1 MKLKTVCLAM
11 LILFFVSCGSGN
23 SVEEEK
29 ETPKND
35 GSAEVSDEEEG
46 LPDAVVNDEEAQVP
60 DKDQTEEPDKDT
72 EPEPEP
78 DKDNEKPDSDV
89 EDLCPTDFDKTEP
102 GICGCNVPDVDSD
115 GDGIMDCVDNC
126 YLIANEDNDTV
137 GDACDNCPN
146 HPNKNQDPSFC
157 DTTIIDPD
165 GDGIDTIN
173 DNCPNLANPDQLD
186 SDGDGLGDACDN
198 CKLVPNIDQL
208 DENNNGKGDVC
219 EEEIY
224 NPDIDGDEIP
234 NAEDN
239 CPNMANPDQLDSDG
253 DTIGDACD
261 NCPNTPNKNQVDY
274 NGNGI
279 GDACDSFA
287 IVTEVCEDVNI
298 SGTRLKPNVYFLID
312 ASGSMF
318 RCATPPDD
326 GHLHTEYNQYYDD
339 DIDWVCNEQTRWNAL
354 FAALDSKASDL
365 STNFN
370 VGMGIFPYNYH
381 WDCIDEG
388 LLFCWE
394 YDYVYDDFKS
404 CIDLK
409 ENNNISSFST
419 GNKCDIATHPRGGTP
434 LPEALQD
441 VGAGLYNFSPDPH
454 SADRAKAVV
463 VITDADFGTDSGTS
477 LSATTNATSSLAA
490 SVKVY
495 FMGFAGVNPDN
506 MNVLATAGGTG
517 TWYPI
522 NDTNSIIAALNSIS
536 ASIVSCTATVELAEG
551 TDPTRISVEINN
563 NGTLEPVEKDDV
575 NGWSLNM
582 TDKTITLNGT
592 SCEALTN
599 YAQVP
604 NATVGISI
612 KVACEVECEQTN
624 GGVEICDYIDNDC
637 NGLVDDGIDCGTG
650 LYEICGNDKDDDGDG
665 QIDEGCPDPN
675 TCVPEPEVCDG
686 ADNNCNGI
694 VDEGCSEN
702 Y

>member
-1 MKLKTVCLAM
+1 MKLKTVCLLM
-11 LILFFVSCGSGN
+11 MILFFISCGGGN
-23 SVEEEK
+23 SGGEEG

-35 GSAEVSDEEEG
+35 ESGEVSDEEEG

-60 DKDQTEEPDKDT
+60 DKDQTEEPDKDI

-78 DKDNEKPDSDV
+78 DKDNKEKEDSDV

-126 YLIANEDNDTV
+126 YLVANEDQLDTDGDTV
-137 GDACDNCPN
+137 GDACDNCPK

-157 DTTIIDPD
+157 DAALIDPD
-165 GDGIDTIN
+165 GDGVDTIN
-173 DNCPNLANPDQLD
+173 DNCPNKANPDQLD
-186 SDGDGLGDACDN
+186 SDGDGIGDECDN

-234 NAEDN
+234 NSEDN
-239 CPNMANPDQLDSDG
+239 CPNTPNSDQLDSDG

-261 NCPNTPNKNQVDY
+261 NCINTPNKNQVDY

-279 GDACDSFA
+279 GDACDTFA

-298 SGTRLKPNVYFLID
+298 SGTRLKPNVYFMLD
-312 ASGSMF
+312 ASGSM
-318 RCATPPDD
+318 RN
-326 GHLHTEYNQYYDD
+326 G
-339 DIDWVCNEQTRWNAL
+339 RWTSVISAL
-354 FAALDSKASDL
+354 NSKAGEL
-365 STNFN
+365 STKFN
-370 VGMGIFPYNYH
+370 VGMGVFP
-381 WDCIDEG
+381 WDYECDFWCELGFSSESYENFHQCVELKSDWGYSDFNACDEWVDG
-388 LLFCWE
+388 
-394 YDYVYDDFKS
+394 
-404 CIDLK
+404 
-409 ENNNISSFST
+409 
-419 GNKCDIATHPRGGTP
+419 APTP
-434 LPEALQD
+434 LPEALNIVRANQY
-441 VGAGLYNFSPDPH
+441 YNFAGDTH
-454 SADRAKAVV
+454 SAARPKAVV
-463 VITDADFGTDSGTS
+463 VITDAATESDGTGDFNINTAVANTQA
-477 LSATTNATSSLAA
+477 LVNAG
-490 SVKVY
+490 VKVY
-495 FMGFAGVNPDN
+495 YMGFTGVNPEN
-506 MNVLATAGGTG
+506 MNTLANAGGSSA
-517 TWYPI
+517 WYEI
-522 NDTNSIIAALNSIS
+522 SNTDNIIAALNSIS

-563 NGTLEPVEKDDV
+563 NGTLEPVEKDDT

-582 TDKTITLNGT
+582 TDKTVTLNGT
-592 SCEALTN
+592 SCSKLQS
-599 YAQVP
+599 YAQVDS
-604 NATVGISI
+604 ATVGISI

-624 GGVEICDYIDNDC
+624 NGVEICDYIDNDC

-650 LYEICGNDKDDDGDG
+650 LYEICGNNKDDDGDG

-675 TCVPEPEVCDG
+675 TCVPEPEICDG

-694 VDEGCSEN
+694 VDEGCSQD

>member
-1 MKLKTVCLAM
+1 MKLKTVCLLM
-11 LILFFVSCGSGN
+11 MILFFVSCGGGN
-23 SVEEEK
+23 SGGEEG

-35 GSAEVSDEEEG
+35 ESGEVSDEEEG

-60 DKDQTEEPDKDT
+60 DKDQTEEPDKDI

-78 DKDNEKPDSDV
+78 DKDNKEKEDSDV

-126 YLIANEDNDTV
+126 YLVANEDQLDTDGDTV
-137 GDACDNCPN
+137 GDACDNCPK

-157 DTTIIDPD
+157 DAALIDPD
-165 GDGIDTIN
+165 GDGVDTIN
-173 DNCPNLANPDQLD
+173 DNCPNKANPDQLD
-186 SDGDGLGDACDN
+186 SDGDGIGDECDN

-234 NAEDN
+234 NSEDN
-239 CPNMANPDQLDSDG
+239 CPNTPNSDQLDSDG

-261 NCPNTPNKNQVDY
+261 NCINTPNKNQVDY

-279 GDACDSFA
+279 GDACDTFA

-298 SGTRLKPNVYFLID
+298 SGTRLKPNVYFMLD
-312 ASGSMF
+312 ASGSM
-318 RCATPPDD
+318 RN
-326 GHLHTEYNQYYDD
+326 G
-339 DIDWVCNEQTRWNAL
+339 RWTSVISAL
-354 FAALDSKASDL
+354 NSKAGEL
-365 STNFN
+365 STKFN
-370 VGMGIFPYNYH
+370 VGMGVFP
-381 WDCIDEG
+381 WDYECNVWCELGFSEG
-388 LLFCWE
+388 SYENFYQCVELKSDWE
-394 YDYVYDDFKS
+394 YSNF
-404 CIDLK
+404 
-409 ENNNISSFST
+409 NA
-419 GNKCDIATHPRGGTP
+419 CDQWVDGAPTP
-434 LPEALQD
+434 LPQALNIVKNNQY
-441 VGAGLYNFSPDPH
+441 YNFAGDTH
-454 SADRAKAVV
+454 SAARPKAVV
-463 VITDADFGTDSGTS
+463 VITDAATYSDGTGDFNINT
-477 LSATTNATSSLAA
+477 AVTNTQALVNEG
-490 SVKVY
+490 VKVY
-495 FMGFAGVNPDN
+495 YMGFTGVNPEN
-506 MNVLATAGGTG
+506 MNTLANAGGSSA
-517 TWYPI
+517 WYEI
-522 NDTNSIIAALNSIS
+522 SNTDNIIAALDSIS

-563 NGTLEPVEKDDV
+563 NGTLEPVEKDDT

-582 TDKTITLNGT
+582 TDKTVTLNGT
-592 SCEALTN
+592 SCSKLQS
-599 YAQVP
+599 YAQVDS
-604 NATVGISI
+604 ATVGISI

-624 GGVEICDYIDNDC
+624 NGVEICDYIDNDC

-650 LYEICGNDKDDDGDG
+650 LYEICGNNKDDDGDG

-675 TCVPEPEVCDG
+675 TCVPEPEICDG